1 MNQWLV
7 AREAGCLSFA
17 LILGHEELAVFAL
30 VVSHDAVAL
39 HGDLQAEGGLLVQVL
54 VEQYVLLH
62 AKALPDP
69 QVVEQGALLHLKHV
83 MEGRKLEASAYLDT
97 QVNDGHIRV
106 VELVQLIRLPKVKLL
121 KPDMNLLS
129 MVAVQVTL
137 SDGWTKDPS
146 LELKNLNRQVRYGL

>member
-1 MNQWLV
+1 M
-7 AREAGCLSFA
+7 
-17 LILGHEELAVFAL
+17 
-30 VVSHDAVAL
+30 
-39 HGDLQAEGGLLVQVL
+39 
-54 VEQYVLLH
+54 
-62 AKALPDP
+62 
-69 QVVEQGALLHLKHV
+69 VEQGALLHLKHV
-83 MEGRKLEASAYLDT
+83 IEGWKIAASAYLDT